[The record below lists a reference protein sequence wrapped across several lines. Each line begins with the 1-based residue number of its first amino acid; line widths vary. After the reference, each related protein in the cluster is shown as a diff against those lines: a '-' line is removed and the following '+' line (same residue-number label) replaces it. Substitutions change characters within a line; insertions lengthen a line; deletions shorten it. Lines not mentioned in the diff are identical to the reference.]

1 MLFRLWVPFALCLS
15 GVLASAAQPG
25 DPELAARCSLTDEI
39 VVEECVEA
47 LKDAESVS
55 DPYMRK
61 LHLERAIKAMEA
73 RARELAVSALTPAS
87 MTTAPAAEL
96 DLPEIYRRDRLPRQL
111 EVADILKLLQ
121 QLRPEPAKGEFE
133 TSAAFEARR
142 SAWEARPFKGRPS
155 GAEVFA
161 FDVRQGAGK
170 RGLQLTYDAD
180 RQEIRVE
187 LALELDTP
195 APGAWLETFFAA
207 TRIAV
212 RNARTVMGVPF
223 RVETWRFSSM
233 GLSVRPAVGS
243 LSMPIPMP
251 TALAQS
257 VKPHLRAL
265 AVVRLEAP
273 FAVHEVQTKTASL
286 DSPTESR
293 FAYLGLHA
301 IPLALLLYDPRDGRV
316 YARRVGRF

>member
-1 MLFRLWVPFALCLS
+1 MTKNLLPA
-15 GVLASAAQPG
+15 
-25 DPELAARCSLTDEI
+25 
-39 VVEECVEA
+39 
-47 LKDAESVS
+47 
-55 DPYMRK
+55 
-61 LHLERAIKAMEA
+61 
-73 RARELAVSALTPAS
+73 LAVMCASTALGQP
-87 MTTAPAAEL
+87 
-96 DLPEIYRRDRLPRQL
+96 DD
-111 EVADILKLLQ
+111 
-121 QLRPEPAKGEFE
+121 
-133 TSAAFEARR
+133 ARR
-142 SAWEARPFKGRPS
+142 SGAARAGDGDGVAVTAAATARTLSFSGYTWNVKASGGAAWGPGSNVYSDAARNVWVDEAGRLHLKITQEA
-155 GAEVFA
+155 GVWTCAEVLMMGDPLGFGTYEFEVLA

-180 RQEIRVE
+180 RQEMHAE
-187 LALELDTP
+187 LALDFDTP
-195 APGAWLETFFAA
+195 VPGAWLETFFAA

-212 RNARTVMGVPF
+212 RNAKTVMGVPF
-223 RVETWRFSSM
+223 RVETWSFSSM
-233 GLSVRPAVGS
+233 GLSVRRAAGS
-243 LSMPIPMP
+243 VSMQTAMP

-265 AVVRLEAP
+265 AVVRLDAP